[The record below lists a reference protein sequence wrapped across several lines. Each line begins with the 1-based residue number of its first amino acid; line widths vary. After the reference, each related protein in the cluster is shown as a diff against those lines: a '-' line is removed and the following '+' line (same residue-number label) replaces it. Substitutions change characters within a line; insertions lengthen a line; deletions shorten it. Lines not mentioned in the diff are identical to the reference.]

1 MGDVDHG
8 HSFHED
14 SPTAMKISRLWTLPG
29 ALTLVALFGAANGLH
44 AQVSTGGFSGFVTDE
59 TGKAMA
65 GAQVQAINR
74 ATGARA
80 GSLTNDAGRYYIS
93 ALETGGPYT
102 ITVRRI
108 GFAQRDTNELY
119 VSLGQTVR
127 VDISLKTAV
136 TRLANVEVVASATG
150 AVMSQSHTGV
160 ETTITD
166 SAIARLP
173 TLNRNFTD
181 FVVLTP
187 QVSTKGPGLSGGG
200 QNNRYNA
207 IQIDGAV
214 ANDLFGLSST
224 LQPGGLAG
232 AKQVSLEAVKEY
244 QVLLSPYDIREGN
257 FTGFLV
263 NAVTKSGSNE
273 FHSTGTYSARNEKM
287 ERNVSYLRSAPFSQK
302 QEGFWFGGPIIK
314 DKLLFSIA
322 PEFQQQN
329 APNTGPYIGQPSNV
343 TTKPPVSPAAVDSF
357 VNILKTRYG
366 FPDPGNAGVWNTT
379 NPLSN
384 FFGRLDLINLPAN
397 SRLVMRYNYAG
408 AKQDVIGTRSAT
420 RLSLTNNGY
429 TITDATNAGT
439 AQLFSTFGN
448 GATNELTLG
457 YTNIS
462 DVRAVPIEAPFVV
475 VSRVSPF
482 TGSTGTGTLSAGTE
496 NSSQGNELGQKIAEF
511 TDNYTYPYGA
521 HRFTVGTQNKY
532 YKVRN
537 LFSQNSLGNFT
548 FGTLDSLAQDLPNSA
563 TLGLKLDN
571 SDGSAHFT
579 ARSLAFYAED
589 EWLATNRL
597 NIVGGIRLDL
607 LGLTS
612 QPGTNPAIQASS
624 LGINTANVPENI
636 PQWSPRIGFNW
647 DVSGDQSNQLRGG
660 TGIFVGNP
668 AYVWLS
674 NLFGNSGVNGY
685 ANLSCTN
692 VNTAPAMQN
701 VGQPLPA
708 NCKGSTGSPAVTVN
722 TTDPN
727 LKFPS
732 TWRSSIGYDRRLPW
746 NMIGTVEAMY
756 TRQVQNFYYSN
767 IGLVKDPIGKD
778 LNGRAIYGDIA
789 TAGSN
794 PVPVRPAGV
803 TSDVINI
810 GNQTT
815 HDYSY
820 SLTEKLVKRFSNNF
834 EGSAAYTYS
843 RSYDVWDVT
852 SSVAFSNWQFGRSL
866 SGREDDQ
873 SLSPS
878 KWDAPHRFAVSGEY
892 TLPTKTGVS
901 LTWIGESG
909 VPFEYVYGSDMN
921 GDNSASN
928 DLLYVP
934 TNAHDTTQIRFTQNG
949 GQTPAQ
955 QADALES
962 FITSHPC
969 LNSQRGTIMKRNS
982 CRSPWD
988 KVVNLSA
995 RQTLPTIQGK
1005 NLMLQLDVFNFLN
1018 LLNKNWGSRDFGSTN
1033 SPALLTRRSYVLGPS
1048 QAPGSAIKI
1057 INGSQ
1062 PVFIY
1067 NTVNQFNTQNVSSNY
1082 ALQLQLKYQF

>member
-1 MGDVDHG
+1 
-8 HSFHED
+8 
-14 SPTAMKISRLWTLPG
+14 MKISRWTLPS
-29 ALTLVALFGAANGLH
+29 ALSFVALLGAANGLH
-44 AQVSTGGFSGFVTDE
+44 AQVSTGGFTGFVTDE

-65 GAQVQAINR
+65 GAQVQIVNR
-74 ATGARA
+74 ANGARA
-80 GSLTNDAGRYYIS
+80 GALTNDAGRYYVS

-108 GFAQRDTNELY
+108 GFAQRDTNDLY
-119 VSLGQTVR
+119 VSLGQTIR

-136 TRLANVEVVASATG
+136 TRLANVEIVASTTG
-150 AVMSQSHTGV
+150 AIMSQSHTGV

-181 FVVLTP
+181 FVALTP

-224 LQPGGLAG
+224 LQPGGTAG
-232 AKQVSLEAVKEY
+232 AKQISLEAVKEY
-244 QVLLSPYDIREGN
+244 QVLLSPYDVREGN

-263 NAVTKSGSNE
+263 NAVTKAGSNE
-273 FHSTGTYSARNEKM
+273 FHSTGSYSTRNEKL
-287 ERNVSYLRSAPFSQK
+287 ERNVSYLRSSPFSQS

-329 APNTGPYIGQPSNV
+329 APNTGPYIGQPTNL
-343 TTKPPVSPAAVDSF
+343 TTKPPATQAAVDSF
-357 VNILKTRYG
+357 VNILKTKYG
-366 FPDPGNAGVWNTT
+366 FSDPGNAGLWNTT
-379 NPLSN
+379 NPAKN
-384 FFGRLDLINLPAN
+384 VFARFDLINLPAN
-397 SRLVMRYNYAG
+397 SRLVARYNYAG
-408 AKQDVIGTRSAT
+408 ANQIVPGGRSAT
-420 RLSLTNNGY
+420 SLALSNNGY
-429 TITDATNAGT
+429 TITDATNSGT

-448 GATNELTLG
+448 GGTNELTLG
-457 YTNIS
+457 YSDIS
-462 DVRAVPIEAPFVV
+462 DVRAVPISAPFVKI
-475 VSRVSPF
+475 SRVTSS
-482 TGSTGTGTLSAGTE
+482 GTGTGSLTAGTE
-496 NSSQGNELGQKIAEF
+496 NSSQGNELDQKIAEF
-511 TDNYTYPYGA
+511 TDNYTYPWHE
-521 HRFTVGTQNKY
+521 HRLTIGTQNKY

-548 FGTLDSLAQDLPNSA
+548 FGTLDSLMNDTPSSA
-563 TLGLKLDN
+563 TLGIKLDN

-597 NIVGGIRLDL
+597 NIVGGLRLDL
-607 LGLTS
+607 LGLS
-612 QPGTNPAIQASS
+612 SKPGTNPALLSSS
-624 LGINTANVPENI
+624 LGINTASVPMNI

-660 TGIFVGNP
+660 TGVFVGNP

-674 NLFGNSGVNGY
+674 DLFGNSGVNGY
-685 ANLSCTN
+685 ANLACTN
-692 VNTAPAMQN
+692 FTTAPAMQN
-701 VGQPLPA
+701 AGQPTPT
-708 NCKGSTGSPAVTVN
+708 NCKGSTGTPAVTLN

-746 NMIGTVEAMY
+746 NTIGTIEGLY

-767 IGLVKDPIGKD
+767 IGLVKDPIGHD
-778 LNGRAIYGDIA
+778 LNGRAVYGDIA
-789 TAGSN
+789 SATAN
-794 PVPVRPAGV
+794 PVPTRPAGV
-803 TSDVINI
+803 TGDVIAI
-810 GNQTT
+810 SNQST
-815 HDYSY
+815 HDYAY

-834 EGSAAYTYS
+834 EASAAYTYS

-866 SGREDDQ
+866 SGREDAQ
-873 SLSPS
+873 ELAPS

-934 TNAHDTTQIRFTQNG
+934 KNAHDTTQIRFTANG
-949 GQTPAQ
+949 TVTPAA
-955 QADALES
+955 QADLLES
-962 FITSHPC
+962 FISSHPC
-969 LNSQRGTIMKRNS
+969 LDSQRGTIMKRNS
-982 CRSPWD
+982 CRTPWD

-995 RQTLPTIQGK
+995 RQTLPTVQGK
-1005 NLMLQLDVFNFLN
+1005 NFILQLDIFNFLN

-1033 SPALLTRRSYVLGPS
+1033 SPALLTRRSYVA
-1048 QAPGSAIKI
+1048 APGQPLKI
-1057 INGSQ
+1057 VSGAQ

-1067 NTVNQFNTQNVSSNY
+1067 NTVNQFTTQNASSNY

>member
-1 MGDVDHG
+1 
-8 HSFHED
+8 
-14 SPTAMKISRLWTLPG
+14 MKISRWTLRS
-29 ALTLVALFGAANGLH
+29 AVSFVALLGAANGLH
-44 AQVSTGGFSGFVTDE
+44 AQVSTGGFTGFVTDE

-65 GAQVQAINR
+65 GAQVQIVNR
-74 ATGARA
+74 ATGSRA
-80 GSLTNDAGRYYIS
+80 GALTSDAGRYYVS

-102 ITVRRI
+102 ITIRRI
-108 GFAQRDTNELY
+108 GFAQRDTNDLY

-127 VDISLKTAV
+127 VDISLKTSV
-136 TRLANVEVVASATG
+136 TRLANVEIIASTTG

-181 FVVLTP
+181 FVALTP

-207 IQIDGAV
+207 IQIDGAI

-224 LQPGGLAG
+224 LQPGGTAG
-232 AKQVSLEAVKEY
+232 AKQISLEAVKEY
-244 QVLLSPYDIREGN
+244 QVLLSPYDIRNGN

-273 FHSTGTYSARNEKM
+273 FHSTGTYSTRSEKM
-287 ERNVSYLRSAPFSQK
+287 ERNVSYLRASPFSQS

-314 DKLLFSIA
+314 DKLLFSFA

-329 APNTGPYIGQPSNV
+329 APNTGPYLGQPSNV
-343 TTKPPVSPAAVDSF
+343 TTKPPVSQAAVDSF
-357 VNILKTRYG
+357 VNILKTKYG
-366 FPDPGNAGVWNTT
+366 FSDPGNAGLWNTT
-379 NPLSN
+379 NPAKN
-384 FFGRLDLINLPAN
+384 VFARLDLINLPAN
-397 SRLVMRYNYAG
+397 SRLVARYNYAG
-408 AKQDVIGTRSAT
+408 ANQVVPGTRSAT
-420 RLSLTNNGY
+420 RLALSNNGY
-429 TITDATNAGT
+429 TINDATNSGT

-448 GATNELTLG
+448 GATNELTVG
-457 YTNIS
+457 YSDIN
-462 DVRAVPIEAPFVV
+462 DVRAVPIQAPFVV
-475 VSRVSPF
+475 ISRVSPF
-482 TGSTGTGTLSAGTE
+482 AGTGTGSISAGTE
-496 NSSQGNELGQKIAEF
+496 NSSQGNELDQKIAEF
-511 TDNYTYPYGA
+511 TDNYTYPTGT
-521 HRFTVGTQNKY
+521 HRFTIGTQNKY

-548 FGTLDSLAQDLPNSA
+548 FGTLDSLMNDLPNSA

-597 NIVGGIRLDL
+597 NIVGGLRLDL
-607 LGLTS
+607 LGLS
-612 QPGTNPAIQASS
+612 SKPGTNPAIQASS
-624 LGINTANVPENI
+624 LGINTANVPMNI

-647 DVSGDQSNQLRGG
+647 DIAGDQSNQLRGG
-660 TGIFVGNP
+660 TGVFVGNP

-674 NLFGNSGVNGY
+674 NLFGNSGVNGF
-685 ANLSCTN
+685 ANLACTN
-692 VNTAPAMQN
+692 VTTAPAMPN
-701 VGQPLPA
+701 AGQPVPT
-708 NCKGSTGSPAVTVN
+708 NCKGSTGAPAVTVN

-746 NMIGTVEAMY
+746 NMIGSVEALY

-767 IGLVKDPIGKD
+767 VGLVKDPIGHD

-789 TAGSN
+789 SAGAN
-794 PVPVRPAGV
+794 PVPVRPSGV
-803 TSDVINI
+803 TGDVINI
-810 GNQTT
+810 GNQST
-815 HDYSY
+815 HDYAY

-834 EGSAAYTYS
+834 EGSAAYTFS

-866 SGREDDQ
+866 SGREDAQ
-873 SLSPS
+873 ELAPS

-934 TNAHDTTQIRFTQNG
+934 KNAHDTTQIRFTTNG
-949 GQTPAQ
+949 TGANALTPAQ
-955 QADALES
+955 QQDLLEA
-962 FITSHPC
+962 FISSHPC
-969 LNSQRGTIMKRNS
+969 LDSQRGTIMKRNS
-982 CRSPWD
+982 CRTPWD

-995 RQTLPTIQGK
+995 RQTLPTVQGK
-1005 NLMLQLDVFNFLN
+1005 NFILQLDIFNFLN
-1018 LLNKNWGSRDFGSTN
+1018 LLNKNWGSRDFGSSN
-1033 SPALLTRRSYVLGPS
+1033 SPALLTRRSYVAA
-1048 QAPGSAIKI
+1048 APGQPVKI
-1057 INGSQ
+1057 ASGAQ

-1067 NTVNQFNTQNVSSNY
+1067 NTISQFSTQNVSSNY

>member
-1 MGDVDHG
+1 
-8 HSFHED
+8 
-14 SPTAMKISRLWTLPG
+14 
-29 ALTLVALFGAANGLH
+29 VALLGTANVVH
-44 AQVSTGGFSGFVTDE
+44 AQVSTGGFTGFVTDE
-59 TGKAMA
+59 TGKALT
-65 GAQVQAINR
+65 GAQVQVVNR

-80 GSLTNDAGRYYIS
+80 GTLTNDAGRYYVT

-102 ITVRRI
+102 ITIRRI
-108 GFAQRDTNELY
+108 GFAQRDTNDLY
-119 VSLGQTVR
+119 VSLGQTIR
-127 VDISLKTAV
+127 VDLSLNTAV
-136 TRLANVEVVASATG
+136 TRLAGVNVIASTTG
-150 AVMSQSHTGV
+150 AIMAQSHTGV

-181 FVVLTP
+181 FVALTP

-207 IQIDGAV
+207 IQIDGAI

-224 LQPGGLAG
+224 LQPGGTAG
-232 AKQVSLEAVKEY
+232 AKQISLEAIKEY
-244 QVLLSPYDIREGN
+244 QVLLSPYDVREGN

-263 NAVTKSGSNE
+263 NAVTKAGSNE
-273 FHSTGTYSARNEKM
+273 FHSTGTYSTRSEKL
-287 ERNVSYLRSAPFSQK
+287 ERNVSYLRASPFSQS
-302 QEGFWFGGPIIK
+302 QEGFWFGGPIIR

-322 PEFQQQN
+322 PEFQQQE
-329 APNTGPYIGQPSNV
+329 APNTGPYLGQPSNL
-343 TTKPPVSPAAVDSF
+343 TIKPPATQAAIDSF
-357 VNILKTRYG
+357 VNILKSKYG
-366 FPDPGNAGVWNTT
+366 FADPGGAGLWDTK
-379 NPLSN
+379 NPAKN
-384 FFGRLDLINLPAN
+384 VFARFDLINLPAN
-397 SRLVMRYNYAG
+397 SRLVARYNYAG
-408 AKQDVIGTRSAT
+408 ANQDVAGTRSAT
-420 RLSLTNNGY
+420 RLALTNNGY
-429 TITDATNAGT
+429 VITDATNSGT

-448 GATNELTLG
+448 GATNELTVG
-457 YTNIS
+457 YTDIS
-462 DVRAVPIEAPFVV
+462 DIRAVPISAPFVV
-475 VSRVSPF
+475 ISRVTSS
-482 TGSTGTGTLSAGTE
+482 GTGTGSISAGTD

-511 TDNYTYPYGA
+511 TDNYTLPWGE
-521 HRFTVGTQNKY
+521 HRFTLGTQNKY

-548 FGTLDSLAQDLPNSA
+548 FGTLDSLMNDTPSSA

-597 NIVGGIRLDL
+597 NIVGGLRLDL

-612 QPGTNPAIQASS
+612 KPGTNPAILSSS
-624 LGINTANVPENI
+624 LGINTANVPMNI

-647 DVSGDQSNQLRGG
+647 DLSGDQSNQLRGG

-674 NLFGNSGVNGY
+674 NLFGNSGVNGF
-685 ANLSCTN
+685 ANLACTN
-692 VNTAPAMQN
+692 FTTAPAMQN
-701 VGQPLPA
+701 AGQPTPT
-708 NCKGSTGSPAVTVN
+708 NCKGSTGAPAVTVN
-722 TTDPN
+722 TTDSK

-746 NMIGTVEAMY
+746 NMVGTVEALY

-767 IGLVKDPIGKD
+767 IGLVKDPIGHD

-789 TAGSN
+789 SATAN
-794 PVPVRPAGV
+794 PVPVRPTGV
-803 TSDVINI
+803 TGDVINI
-810 GNQTT
+810 GNQST
-815 HDYSY
+815 HDYAY

-843 RSYDVWDVT
+843 KSYDVWDMT

-866 SGREDDQ
+866 AGREDAQ
-873 SLSPS
+873 ELAPS

-909 VPFEYVYGSDMN
+909 VPFEYVYGSDLN

-934 TNAHDTTQIRFTQNG
+934 TNAHDTTQIRFTANG
-949 GQTPAQ
+949 STTVAQ
-955 QADALES
+955 QQDLLEA
-962 FITSHPC
+962 FISSHPC
-969 LNSQRGTIMKRNS
+969 LQSQRGTIMQRNS
-982 CRSPWD
+982 CRTPWD

-995 RQTLPTIQGK
+995 RQTLPSVQGK
-1005 NLMLQLDVFNFLN
+1005 NFILQLDIFNFLN
-1018 LLNKNWGSRDFGSTN
+1018 LLNKDWGSRDFGSSN
-1033 SPALLTRRSYVLGPS
+1033 SPALLTRRSYVAATGQPL
-1048 QAPGSAIKI
+1048 KI
-1057 INGSQ
+1057 INGAQ

-1067 NTVNQFNTQNVSSNY
+1067 NTVSQFSTQNVSSNY

>member
-1 MGDVDHG
+1 
-8 HSFHED
+8 
-14 SPTAMKISRLWTLPG
+14 MKISRWTLRS
-29 ALTLVALFGAANGLH
+29 AVSCVALLGAANGLH
-44 AQVSTGGFSGFVTDE
+44 AQVSTGGFTGFVTDE

-65 GAQVQAINR
+65 GAQVQIVNR
-74 ATGARA
+74 ATGSRA
-80 GSLTNDAGRYYIS
+80 GSLTNDAGRYYVS

-102 ITVRRI
+102 ITIRRI
-108 GFAQRDTNELY
+108 GFAQRDTNDLY
-119 VSLGQTVR
+119 VSLGQMVR
-127 VDISLKTAV
+127 VDISLRTAV
-136 TRLANVEVVASATG
+136 TRLANVEIIASTTG
-150 AVMSQSHTGV
+150 ATMSQSHTGI

-181 FVVLTP
+181 FVALTP

-224 LQPGGLAG
+224 LQPGGTAG
-232 AKQVSLEAVKEY
+232 AKQISLEAVKEY
-244 QVLLSPYDIREGN
+244 QVLLSPYDVREGN

-273 FHSTGTYSARNEKM
+273 FHSSGTYSTRNEKM
-287 ERNVSYLRSAPFSQK
+287 ERNVSYLRSSPFSQS
-302 QEGFWFGGPIIK
+302 QEGFWFGGPIIR

-329 APNTGPYIGQPSNV
+329 APNTGPYIGQPSNI
-343 TTKPPVSPAAVDSF
+343 TTKPPATQAAVDSF
-357 VNILKTRYG
+357 VNILKTKYG
-366 FPDPGNAGVWNTT
+366 FADPGNAGLWNTT
-379 NPLSN
+379 NPAKN
-384 FFGRLDLINLPAN
+384 FFGRLDFINLPGN
-397 SRLVMRYNYAG
+397 SRLVARYNYAG
-408 AKQDVIGTRSAT
+408 ANQIVPGTRSAT
-420 RLSLTNNGY
+420 SLALTNNGY
-429 TITDATNAGT
+429 TINDATNSGT

-457 YTNIS
+457 FSDIS
-462 DVRAVPIEAPFVV
+462 DVRAVPLQAPFVK
-475 VSRVSPF
+475 VSRVTSS
-482 TGSTGTGTLSAGTE
+482 GTGTGSLTAGTE
-496 NSSQGNELGQKIAEF
+496 NSSQGNELDQKIAEF
-511 TDNYTYPYGA
+511 TDNYTYPWRE
-521 HRFTVGTQNKY
+521 HRFTFGTQNKY
-532 YKVRN
+532 FKVRN

-548 FGTLDSLAQDLPNSA
+548 FGTLDSLANDLPNSA

-597 NIVGGIRLDL
+597 NIVAGLRLDL
-607 LGLTS
+607 VGLTS
-612 QPGTNPAIQASS
+612 KPGTNPAIQASS
-624 LGINTANVPENI
+624 LGINTANVPENV

-668 AYVWLS
+668 AFVWLS

-685 ANLSCTN
+685 ANLACTN
-692 VNTAPAMQN
+692 VATAPAMPTA
-701 VGQPLPA
+701 GQALPT

-732 TWRSSIGYDRRLPW
+732 TWRTSIGYDRRLPW
-746 NMIGTVEAMY
+746 NMIGTIEGLY

-767 IGLVKDPIGKD
+767 IGLVKDPIGHD
-778 LNGRAIYGDIA
+778 LNGRAVYGDIA

-794 PVPVRPAGV
+794 PVPVRPVGV
-803 TSDVINI
+803 TGDVINI
-810 GNQTT
+810 GNQST
-815 HDYSY
+815 HDYAY
-820 SLTEKLVKRFSNNF
+820 SLTEKIVKRFSNNF

-928 DLLYVP
+928 DLIYVP
-934 TNAHDTTQIRFTQNG
+934 KNAHDTTQIRFQANG
-949 GQTPAQ
+949 TTTIAQ
-955 QADALES
+955 QQDLLEN
-962 FITSHPC
+962 FISSHPC
-969 LNSQRGTIMKRNS
+969 LDSQRGTIMKRNS
-982 CRSPWD
+982 CRTPWD

-995 RQTLPTIQGK
+995 RQTLPTVQGK
-1005 NLMLQLDVFNFLN
+1005 NFILQLDIFNFLN
-1018 LLNKNWGSRDFGSTN
+1018 LLNKNWGARDFGSSN
-1033 SPALLTRRSYVLGPS
+1033 SPALLTRRAYVLGPS
-1048 QAPGSAIKI
+1048 QQPGSPIKI

-1062 PVFIY
+1062 PVFNY
-1067 NTVNQFNTQNVSSNY
+1067 NVVNQFNTQNPQSNY